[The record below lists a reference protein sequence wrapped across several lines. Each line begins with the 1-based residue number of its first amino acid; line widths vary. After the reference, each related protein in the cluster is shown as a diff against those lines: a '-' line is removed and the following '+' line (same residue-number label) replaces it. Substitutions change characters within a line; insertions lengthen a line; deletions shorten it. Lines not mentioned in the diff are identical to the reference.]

1 MSDMTLKDGLQAMD
15 IAEYLRSNPQFLKD
29 FPDLAMSLQIP
40 REQGPAASL
49 ASYQLDVLRG
59 KNRALER
66 RLAELIEIAGDN
78 EQLVVQVHSL
88 TLGLLR
94 ADDLL
99 ESLRSVVAGLTED
112 FDTDLVRVVLLDA
125 YDDLPAA
132 TWLKTEPGGAEALP
146 PFAEFFARKEPM
158 VGRLASDKL
167 SYLFGNEAE
176 SVQSAALMRVGEHGM
191 LAVGSHEANRF
202 HPGMGTM
209 FLKLIAESVS
219 AAIERY
225 ADRD

>member
-1 MSDMTLKDGLQAMD
+1 MADMTLKDGLQAMD
-15 IAEYLRSNPQFLKD
+15 VAEYLRRNPSFLKD
-29 FPDLAMSLQIP
+29 FPDLAMSLEIP

-66 RLAELIEIAGDN
+66 RLTDLIEIAGNN

-94 ADDLL
+94 ADGLL

-112 FDTDLVRVVLLDA
+112 FDTDLVRVVLLGE

-132 TWLKTEPGGAEALP
+132 AWLRVEKGGAEALTD
-146 PFAEFFARKEPM
+146 FHDFFDRLEPM
-158 VGRLASDKL
+158 VGRLATEKL
-167 SYLFGNEAE
+167 AYLFGKQADA
-176 SVQSAALMRVGEHGM
+176 VQSAALMRVGEHGM
-191 LAVGSHEANRF
+191 LAVGSHDPNRF

-209 FLKLIAESVS
+209 FLKLIAESVN
-219 AAIERY
+219 AAIERD
-225 ADRD
+225 AKQA